1 MKGSAGCDSV
11 ATLIL
16 TVSQATT
23 STTTKEVCPAQ
34 LPYSWHGQSYT
45 QAGTYTAAL
54 KGSAGCDSVATLILT
69 ISQATTSTTTKE
81 VCPAQLPYSWNGQ
94 SYTQAGTYTAALKG
108 SAGCDSVPTFI
119 LTLRTAT
126 TSTTTKELCPAQL
139 SYNWNGQSY
148 FPTRRSSDLLK
159 GSAGCDSVA
168 TLILTI
174 SQATT
179 STTTKEVCPA
189 QLPYSWNG
197 QSYTQAG
204 TYTAA
209 LKGSAG

>member
-1 MKGSAGCDSV
+1 V
-11 ATLIL
+11 ATLLL
-16 TVSQATT
+16 TISQATT

-34 LPYSWHGQSYT
+34 LPYSWNGNSYNA
-45 QAGTYTAAL
+45 AGSYPVTL

-108 SAGCDSVPTFI
+108 SAGCDSVATVI
-119 LTLRTAT
+119 LTISQAS
-126 TSTTTKELCPAQL
+126 TSTTTKEVCPAQL
-139 SYNWNGQSY
+139 PYSWNGHTYILARTYPATFIPYATLYPS
-148 FPTRRSSDLLK
+148 
-159 GSAGCDSVA
+159 A

-209 LKGSAG
+209 LKGSAGCDS